1 MLTMGAMTPDRTR
14 RRPWPIA
21 RETSLDLCETT
32 QTLTSPAF
40 FSGNN
45 HRCVGAQ

>member
-1 MLTMGAMTPDRTR
+1 MLSMGAMTAHRTR

-21 RETSLDLCETT
+21 RETSLDLCETNADPRT
-32 QTLTSPAF
+32 PSL

-45 HRCVGAQ
+45 DRWVGLQ